1 MIHVLRMRL
10 LLAFFVMLKI
20 EVDESESLSI
30 GQRRSEKTVVI
41 KLSREKVRDFS
52 RKAYWSEVCRQ
63 NPSLLFIDVIQ
74 RLSMAYIIGRNE
86 WNVEGNFIEIP
97 WKKIHSS
104 IVTSREKSKCLFS
117 TLSDEFIRDRMW
129 FQKGVEFSLHWKFQ
143 LTWNRVH
150 LMFSLKSGQLFP
162 FARFAQIFHLF

>member
-1 MIHVLRMRL
+1 MAQCTGAKLRVTFFLLFSSIDKISKCDMAVFISKIVNRTKIWIAAQSISTNEKNQHTQNESYILLSLTVLIHVLRMRL

-86 WNVEGNFIEIP
+86 
-97 WKKIHSS
+97 
-104 IVTSREKSKCLFS
+104 
-117 TLSDEFIRDRMW
+117 
-129 FQKGVEFSLHWKFQ
+129 
-143 LTWNRVH
+143 
-150 LMFSLKSGQLFP
+150 
-162 FARFAQIFHLF
+162 